1 MDKKIQEALELF
13 RRYVS
18 FRERHHVEDT
28 SGYCAALKT
37 AIAVLEE
44 VQRRDAGEAQVRP
57 AMTPADRQRA
67 VERAVRVI
75 DADMPQD
82 DRAELF
88 GGLVDVVEDWLEEKG
103 FSPKDFPNGD
113 REGDPD
119 EAIIYGEDYDRLAD
133 GFAIAIGISR
143 DCPEIVS
150 GKDSHGC

>member
-37 AIAVLEE
+37 AIAVLEDA
-44 VQRRDAGEAQVRP
+44 QRRDAGEAQVRP
-57 AMTPADRQRA
+57 AMPAEGRKET
-67 VERAVRVI
+67 VENAIRLI
-75 DADMPQD
+75 DADMPQA

-103 FSPKDFPNGD
+103 FSPKDFPNDD
-113 REGDPD
+113 REGDFD

-133 GFAIAIGISR
+133 GFAGVIGISR
-143 DCPEIVS
+143 DCPEIVR